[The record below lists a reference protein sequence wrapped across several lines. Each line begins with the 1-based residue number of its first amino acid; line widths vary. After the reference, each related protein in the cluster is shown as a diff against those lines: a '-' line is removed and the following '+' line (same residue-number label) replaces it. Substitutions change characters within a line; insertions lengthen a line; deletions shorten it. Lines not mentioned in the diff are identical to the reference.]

1 MDYLEQFMELDVT
14 PEPEVRSTSISEDLR
29 DPREEVLYMYIY
41 IFFYLIHIY
50 VYEYI

>member
-29 DPREEVLYMYIY
+29 DPREEVLYMYI
-41 IFFYLIHIY
+41 FFFLLDTHIC
-50 VYEYI
+50 V